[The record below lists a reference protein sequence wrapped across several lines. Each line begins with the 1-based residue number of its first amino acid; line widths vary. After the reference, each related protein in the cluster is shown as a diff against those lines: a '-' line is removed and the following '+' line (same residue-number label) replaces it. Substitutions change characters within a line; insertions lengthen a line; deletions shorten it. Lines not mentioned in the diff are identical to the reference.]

1 MQDLLNQIRDNM
13 NGRSVDGSLKFDCGD
28 DGVIVLENGSAD
40 DQDRDTDC
48 TLRLSRKNLEKLL
61 AGDLNPMT
69 ATMMGKLKV
78 SGDIGL
84 AMKFAQL
91 LK

>member
-1 MQDLLNQIRDNM
+1 MQDLLDQIRAGLG
-13 NGRSVDGSLKFDCGD
+13 GRSVDGSLKFDCGD
-28 DGVIVLENGSAD
+28 DGVIVLEGDSAD

-48 TLRLSRKNLEKLL
+48 TMAEGANLEKLL

-69 ATMMGKLKV
+69 ATMVGKLKV
-78 SGDIGL
+78 HGNLSL

>member
-1 MQDLLNQIRDNM
+1 MQDLLDQIRAGM
-13 NGRSVDGSLKFDCGD
+13 GGRSVDGSLKFDCGD
-28 DGVIVLENGSAD
+28 DGVIVLEGGSAD

-48 TLRLSRKNLEKLL
+48 TLRLSRANLEKLL

-78 SGDIGL
+78 HGNLSL